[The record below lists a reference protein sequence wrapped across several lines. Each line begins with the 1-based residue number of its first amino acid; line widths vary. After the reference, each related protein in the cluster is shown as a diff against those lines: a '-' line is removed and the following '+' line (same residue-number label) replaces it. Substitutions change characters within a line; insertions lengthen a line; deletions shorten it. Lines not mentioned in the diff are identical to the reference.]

1 MYEQNSRHAIDS
13 GTGKKFDPVD
23 LAMLSVGWT
32 EANQALTCEDAE
44 YLTEVAA
51 MLWTLFFDVCPDGYP
66 GVYAYEISEELGRVL
81 AQAAEQDLA
90 AAERTARGWVVAELE
105 KYNVGRPRVSEE
117 TATFE
122 NEGWKLVA
130 ERGHALPDGSGRDA
144 QLLVHSPCG
153 ERGTLACA
161 LGEWTCGS
169 VAVPVSIWDWLESIT
184 EDANRWIAR

>member
-1 MYEQNSRHAIDS
+1 MCEQNSHHAIDS

-32 EANQALTCEDAE
+32 EANQALTYEDAE

-66 GVYAYEISEELGRVL
+66 GVYAYEISQELGRVL
-81 AQAAEQDLA
+81 AQATEQDLA

-105 KYNVGRPRVSEE
+105 RYNVWRPRFSEE
-117 TATFE
+117 AATFE

-130 ERGHALPDGSGRDA
+130 ERGLILPDGTEQGDT
-144 QLLVHSPCG
+144 LLVHSPCG
-153 ERGTLACA
+153 KTGTLTGA
-161 LGEWTCGS
+161 LDGWKCGS
-169 VAVPVSIWDWLESIT
+169 VPVPPPIRDWLESIRD
-184 EDANRWIAR
+184 DANLWVAR